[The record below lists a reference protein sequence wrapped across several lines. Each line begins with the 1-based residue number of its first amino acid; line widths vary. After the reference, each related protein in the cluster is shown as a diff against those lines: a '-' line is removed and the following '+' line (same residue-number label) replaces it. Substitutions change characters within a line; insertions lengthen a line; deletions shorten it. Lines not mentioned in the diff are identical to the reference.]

1 MEKEVPSGTSFHLHK
16 NVDLN
21 VGYKWYNKYVQKIQ
35 NKNVQMLYCYRGGKQ
50 YDHKK
55 QHYFKFK
62 N

>member
-1 MEKEVPSGTSFHLHK
+1 MTE
-16 NVDLN
+16 NIRN
-21 VGYKWYNKYVQKIQ
+21 NYKWYNKYVQKIQ